1 LKILRVSDLEDDQ
14 ERRIKRPSWEWE
26 GGKGRRSYGEGRREE
41 WGGNLCVKKKPLAS
55 LNFRTEKLI
64 EFASN
69 LSRQPLN

>member
-1 LKILRVSDLEDDQ
+1 LKISRVSDLEDVLREAD
-14 ERRIKRPSWEWE
+14 K
-26 GGKGRRSYGEGRREE
+26 GTLVGGRRRGEEELGGGRREE

-55 LNFRTEKLI
+55 LDFRTEKLI